1 MSRNDDNYLEALRA
15 DVADARSLM
24 SNPRKPERDR
34 MVVRA
39 LLRCLGVAF
48 EDADQRWKNPSMSHF
63 ARLVF
68 KSGTSSATASATK
81 NWRSERSVI
90 GRLKRFRT

>member
-1 MSRNDDNYLEALRA
+1 MTWDDDNYLQALRA

-34 MVVRA
+34 MAVRA
-39 LLRCLGVAF
+39 LLRYLGVAF
-48 EDADQRWKNPSMSHF
+48 EDAAAWKNPSMSHF

-68 KSGTSSATASATK
+68 ELGTSSAAASATK
-81 NWRSERSVI
+81 NWRSERGVI